1 MRRRPTATL
10 LLLTLLLVLP
20 VLRLPA
26 AQPLEIT
33 LTNNWT
39 TPSFGITNLAGGAG
53 TDFSATPWESAA
65 NAVELEVKF
74 SNPPWTVSVR
84 KVDSAWNA
92 VLHLSVR
99 RTGPGTGGGTL
110 SGGTTY
116 QEITGTDTAF
126 FSATGGDKKNIPLQ
140 FQISGV
146 TVTLGAATFS
156 TTVYYT
162 VTDT

>member
-10 LLLTLLLVLP
+10 LLLTLLALP
-20 VLRLPA
+20 ALRLSA
-26 AQPLEIT
+26 AQPLEIVV
-33 LTNNWT
+33 TNNWT

-53 TDFSATPWESAA
+53 TNFSSTPWESAA
-65 NAVELEVKF
+65 NAVELEIKF

-84 KVDSAWNA
+84 KVDTSWNA

-99 RTGPGTGGGTL
+99 RTGAGVGGGTL

-116 QEITGTDTAF
+116 QEITATDTAF
-126 FSATGGDKKNIPLQ
+126 FSGTGGDKKNIPLQ

>member
-1 MRRRPTATL
+1 MQRRLGALSLPAFL
-10 LLLTLLLVLP
+10 LLALP
-20 VLRLPA
+20 AARLFA
-26 AQPLEIT
+26 AQPLEIV

-39 TPSFGITNLAGGAG
+39 TPSFGITELAAGAG
-53 TDFSATPWESAA
+53 SNFSSTPWESSA

-74 SNPPWTVSVR
+74 SNPPWTISVR
-84 KVDSAWNA
+84 KVDTAWNA
-92 VLHLSVR
+92 ALHLSVR
-99 RTGPGTGGGTL
+99 RTGSGSGGGSL

-116 QEITGTDTAF
+116 QEITATDTSF
-126 FSATGGDKKNIPLQ
+126 FSGTADRKNIPLQ
-140 FQISGV
+140 FQISGL